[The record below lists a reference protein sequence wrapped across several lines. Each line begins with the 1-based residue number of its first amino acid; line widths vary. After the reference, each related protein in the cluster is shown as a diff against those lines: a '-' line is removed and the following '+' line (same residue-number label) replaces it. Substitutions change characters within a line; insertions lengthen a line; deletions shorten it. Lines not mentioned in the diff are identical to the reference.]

1 MEITRIKDISETNV
15 NYFLKGLLFAQE
27 IYVHSSIDHFYE
39 NYEDKYRFLFNRGS
53 ATDEIFFQGGSAEGL
68 SILRIE
74 EFPEPTSE
82 RSYKQ
87 LKWKRHFDFGKQH
100 FLAFFINLIC
110 FFF

>member
-1 MEITRIKDISETNV
+1 MAKHWKPPEDMIQRKEERELELLIKRMEITRIKDISETNV

-39 NYEDKYRFLFNRGS
+39 NYEDKYRFLFNHDS

-74 EFPEPTSE
+74 EFPETTSE
-82 RSYKQ
+82 
-87 LKWKRHFDFGKQH
+87 
-100 FLAFFINLIC
+100 
-110 FFF
+110 